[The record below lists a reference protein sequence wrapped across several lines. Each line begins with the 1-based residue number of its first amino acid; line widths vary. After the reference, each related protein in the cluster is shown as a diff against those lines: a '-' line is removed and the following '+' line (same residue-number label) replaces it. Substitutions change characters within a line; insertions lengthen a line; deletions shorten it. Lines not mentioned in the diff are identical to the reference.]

1 MAAGYTKALLTE
13 PQHPLMSGVGNTLNA
28 NQTKSVT
35 DDNMCYQVPYLTNV
49 SPYIAKFR
57 YLFTIYRFV

>member
-13 PQHPLMSGVGNTLNA
+13 PQRPFTSDTGNTLNA

-35 DDNMCYQVPYLTNV
+35 DDRMCYQAP
-49 SPYIAKFR
+49 
-57 YLFTIYRFV
+57 